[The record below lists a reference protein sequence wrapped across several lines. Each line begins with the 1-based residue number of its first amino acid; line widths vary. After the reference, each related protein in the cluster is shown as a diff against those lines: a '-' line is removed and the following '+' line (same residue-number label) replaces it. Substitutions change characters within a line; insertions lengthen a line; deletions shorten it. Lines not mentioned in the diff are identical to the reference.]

1 MHAAPRRHPGINHT
15 LSSRGAAHLQTIR
28 PEDASKGNVIVL
40 RAPLSKTPNGTLL
53 VRPKE
58 IPDPPPTA
66 DRRRV
71 ACPIIERSGIEPLC
85 VAVYLGLV
93 PALWLAP
100 LIWLWCRL

>member
-1 MHAAPRRHPGINHT
+1 MG
-15 LSSRGAAHLQTIR
+15 
-28 PEDASKGNVIVL
+28 DVIVL

-58 IPDPPPTA
+58 IPDPPPAA

-71 ACPIIERSGIEPLC
+71 ACSIVERPGIEPLC

-93 PALWLAP
+93 PALWLA
-100 LIWLWCRL
+100 LFVWLWGRL